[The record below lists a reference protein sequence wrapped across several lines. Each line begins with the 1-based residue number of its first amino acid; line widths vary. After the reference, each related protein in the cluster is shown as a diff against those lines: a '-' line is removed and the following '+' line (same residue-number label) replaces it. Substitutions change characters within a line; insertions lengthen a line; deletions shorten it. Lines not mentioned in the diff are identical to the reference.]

1 MTTRTQNAD
10 QEALN
15 TAQRW
20 LEILI
25 IVALLLLF
33 GFFAYHQVTNTGF
46 FTAQFGSVEMVCL
59 YGPIVLA
66 IAAPI
71 VRALTGRR
79 NPARPLEAASSLL
92 TAITAVWFLIVF
104 PFNFAHFADA
114 LPGGFRFVLAWV
126 TGDIAKILLVLQII
140 LGPVSACVT
149 IWHYLSLRWREPT
162 TMSHQR
168 TS

>member
-1 MTTRTQNAD
+1 MTQKAD
-10 QEALN
+10 QEVLS

-20 LEILI
+20 LEILVV
-25 IVALLLLF
+25 VALLLLF

-46 FTAQFGSVEMVCL
+46 FTAQFGSLEMLCL

-66 IAAPI
+66 TAAPL
-71 VRALTGRR
+71 VRVSTGRR

-92 TAITAVWFLIVF
+92 TAMTAVWFLITF

-114 LPGGFRFVLAWV
+114 LPGAVRFVLAWI
-126 TGDIAKILLVLQII
+126 TDDIAKIPLVLQII
-140 LGPVSACVT
+140 LSPISALVT
-149 IWHYLSLRWREPT
+149 IWHYLSLRWREPA

-168 TS
+168 IS